1 MMELTVELHETVKDN
16 DFFKKV
22 DKLQINYEILFKYG
36 ILNEDVPK
44 KISENNFDYLQSKIP
59 FLDGLYRDFIELK
72 EKRIINSGG
81 ENAKRISE
89 MIGVGIGLY
98 YSKLL
103 LDVNPNK
110 FEKIPAPI
118 SGKYMDFKVKTR
130 QRLYEIETKGRINNS
145 AKNQAI
151 KDVLAKK
158 EDSSSKAIKFGTI
171 VILNKEDDNRDSS
184 FTVCDDWE
192 NSEIDDRSSLK
203 DFFEYYKLYFSFI
216 IDSYHYNRIY
226 KKIDNNSLSKN
237 MIDLKKIG
245 YLYKFNNKQY
255 YGRFFDKRLILEKMK
270 EVYIT
275 GESRGHL
282 FKKLTEKFGKK
293 KFFLGVNSSL
303 ISLINK
309 LDITMMREFK
319 DEYVINNTEKTSLI
333 LDEDGIIFVETNDDD
348 DEQIK
353 INFSEETVMNRID
366 LVSNYIARKKHV
378 CGASCK
384 SKGKEGDSC
393 KIMTYREHCHFHR

>member
-1 MMELTVELHETVKDN
+1 MMELKVELHETVKDN
-16 DFFKKV
+16 EFFKKI
-22 DKLQINYEILFKYG
+22 DTLEINYQILFKYG

-44 KISENNFDYLQSKIP
+44 KINENDFEYLQSKIP

-72 EKRIINSGG
+72 ERQIINNGG

-110 FEKIPAPI
+110 FEKIPAPT
-118 SGKYMDFKVKTR
+118 SGKYMDFKVKAGR
-130 QRLYEIETKGRINNS
+130 RLYEIETKGRMNHS
-145 AKNQAI
+145 AKNKAI
-151 KDVLAKK
+151 NDVLAKK
-158 EDSSSKAIKFGTI
+158 QNSSSKATKFGTI
-171 VILNKEDDNRDSS
+171 VILNKEETNKDSS

-192 NSEIDDRSSLK
+192 SSEIDDRNSLK
-203 DFFEYYKLYFSFI
+203 DFIEYYKLYFSFI

-226 KKIDNNSLSKN
+226 KKIENYGLNKN
-237 MIDLKKIG
+237 MIDQKKIG

-270 EVYIT
+270 EVYID
-275 GESRGHL
+275 GETRDNL

-293 KFFLGVNSSL
+293 KFFLGIN
-303 ISLINK
+303 ISVINLINK
-309 LDITMMREFK
+309 LDINKLREFK
-319 DEYVINNTEKTSLI
+319 DEYVIRNTEKTSII
-333 LDEDGIIFVETNDDD
+333 LDEDGIIFVETIDDE

-353 INFSEETVMNRID
+353 HNFTEEIVMNRIN
-366 LVSNYIARKKHV
+366 LVSNYIERKRHE
-378 CGASCK
+378 CGASCR